1 MCIRDSLS
9 IDLETYSDVNL
20 KKAGLY
26 RYVQSPAFEIL
37 LFAYSFDGAPTQ
49 VIDMAQGEKIPLE
62 VIHAL
67 TDPQCLKHAYNAAFE
82 WYCLSK
88 YMGAQLPPSQWRD
101 TMLHGL
107 YAGYTAG
114 LDATGRALGIPED
127 KQKLTTGK
135 ALIRYF
141 CVPCKPTK
149 ANGGRTRNYP
159 HHDPEKWALF
169 KTYNGQDVVAE
180 MEIERRLSVF
190 PVPDFVQKQ
199 WETDLL
205 INARGVAVDMD
216 FCEGALE
223 LGETIRAQLTD
234 EAVQLSG
241 LQNPNSV
248 KQLAR
253 WLSAETGDDIT
264 TLRKETIKELLGR
277 DNADHVQRML
287 EIRQELGKTST
298 KKYDAIEAAVCD
310 DGRVRGLLQFYGAN
324 RTGRWAGRLVQVQ
337 NLPRTYTEPLE
348 FAREL
353 VKGRKLDALR
363 TVYGSPNDT
372 LSQLIR
378 TAFVAAPGNV
388 LIDADFSAIE
398 ARVISWLADEEWRL
412 EVFRTHG
419 KIYEASASQ
428 MFGVPLERI
437 KKGNPEYSLRQRG
450 KVAELALGYQG
461 GVPAMR
467 QMDTGKLLADLSDE
481 EIKDIVDKWRN
492 TNPKIRNLWYSFND
506 AAIRVIQ
513 NGGSLRVRCC
523 TFARECDCIR
533 GTTCMTISLPS
544 GRKLY
549 YVEPAVG
556 ENRWG
561 GPSITYMGVN
571 DKNKWGRIETYGGK
585 LVENV
590 VQAIARDCL
599 AQAIEHLEAAG
610 LPVVFH
616 IHDEVVIDTA
626 AFDTNDAMLDKV
638 VKIMSTPIPWAEGL
652 PLGADGWVGAFFKK
666 D

>member
-1 MCIRDSLS
+1 MIHLS

-49 VIDMAQGEKIPLE
+49 VIDMAQGEEIPME

-88 YMGAQLPPSQWRD
+88 YMGAQLPPAQWRD

-159 HHDPEKWALF
+159 HHDPEKWELF

-363 TVYGSPNDT
+363 TIYGSPNDT

-467 QMDTGKLLADLSDE
+467 QMDTGKLLADLPDE

>member
-1 MCIRDSLS
+1 MIHLS

-37 LFAYSFDGAPTQ
+37 LFAYSLDGAPTQ
-49 VIDMAQGEKIPLE
+49 VVDMAQGEKIPLE
-62 VIHAL
+62 VVHAL

-88 YMGAQLPPSQWRD
+88 YMGVQLPPSQWRD

-127 KQKLTTGK
+127 KQKLATGK

-149 ANGGRTRNYP
+149 SNGGRTRNYP
-159 HHDPEKWALF
+159 HHDPEKWELF

-264 TLRKETIKELLGR
+264 SLRKETIKELLGR

-353 VKGRKLDALR
+353 VKGHKLDALR

-467 QMDTGKLLADLSDE
+467 QMDTGKLLADLPDE

>member
-1 MCIRDSLS
+1 MIHLS

-49 VIDMAQGEKIPLE
+49 VIDMAQGEEIPME

-88 YMGAQLPPSQWRD
+88 YMGAQLPPAQWRD

-159 HHDPEKWALF
+159 HHDPEKWELF

-378 TAFVAAPGNV
+378 TAFVAAPGNI

-467 QMDTGKLLADLSDE
+467 QMDTGKLLADLPDE

-549 YVEPAVG
+549 YVEPYVG

>member
-1 MCIRDSLS
+1 MIHLS

-37 LFAYSFDGAPTQ
+37 LFAYSLDGAPTQ
-49 VIDMAQGEKIPLE
+49 VVDMAQGEKIPLE
-62 VIHAL
+62 VVHAL

-88 YMGAQLPPSQWRD
+88 YMGVQLPPSQWRD

-127 KQKLTTGK
+127 KQKLATGK

-149 ANGGRTRNYP
+149 SNGGRTRNYP
-159 HHDPEKWALF
+159 HHDPEKWELF

-264 TLRKETIKELLGR
+264 SLRKETIKELLGR

-467 QMDTGKLLADLSDE
+467 QMDTGKLLADLPDE

-533 GTTCMTISLPS
+533 GTTCMTVSLPS

-549 YVEPAVG
+549 YVEPSVG

>member
-1 MCIRDSLS
+1 MIHLS

-49 VIDMAQGEKIPLE
+49 VIDMAQGEEIPME

-88 YMGAQLPPSQWRD
+88 YMGAQLPPAQWRD

-159 HHDPEKWALF
+159 HHDPEKWELF

-190 PVPDFVQKQ
+190 PVPEFVQKQ
-199 WETDLL
+199 RETDLL
-205 INARGVAVDMD
+205 INARAVAVDMD

-467 QMDTGKLLADLSDE
+467 QMDTGKLLADLPDE

>member
-1 MCIRDSLS
+1 VIHLS

-37 LFAYSFDGAPTQ
+37 LFAYSLDGAPTQ
-49 VIDMAQGEKIPLE
+49 VVDMAQGEKIPLE
-62 VIHAL
+62 VVHAL

-88 YMGAQLPPSQWRD
+88 YMGVQLPPSQWRD

-223 LGETIRAQLTD
+223 LGETIRAKLTD

-467 QMDTGKLLADLSDE
+467 QMDTGKLLADLPDE

>member
-1 MCIRDSLS
+1 MIHLS

-49 VIDMAQGEKIPLE
+49 VIDMAQGEEIPME

-88 YMGAQLPPSQWRD
+88 YMGAQLPPAQWRD

-159 HHDPEKWALF
+159 HHDPEKWELF

-353 VKGRKLDALR
+353 VKDRKLDALR

-378 TAFVAAPGNV
+378 TAFVAVPGNV

-398 ARVISWLADEEWRL
+398 ARVISWLADEDWRL

-467 QMDTGKLLADLSDE
+467 QMDTGKLLADLPDE

-523 TFARECDCIR
+523 TFTRECDCIR
-533 GTTCMTISLPS
+533 GTTCMTILLPS

-549 YVEPAVG
+549 YVEPSVG